1 MIGPLIRGVETDGK
15 TESVR
20 VGSVCATEMAD
31 TKMSSTPKA
40 AITV

>member
-1 MIGPLIRGVETDGK
+1 MLGPLIRGVERGGE

-31 TKMSSTPKA
+31 TQMSTLKA
-40 AITV
+40 AITL